1 MCNNFGGVPM
11 KDFEAWKLF
20 EATGNPQAFMIYSR
34 ERDRNKNSGRND
46 IKSAVKGRNNDIVR

>member
-1 MCNNFGGVPM
+1 M

-34 ERDRNKNSGRND
+34 ERDRNKNGGTND
-46 IKSAVKGRNNDIVR
+46 IEPNIKGRNTDIAR

>member
-1 MCNNFGGVPM
+1 M

-46 IKSAVKGRNNDIVR
+46 IKSADIGRNTDIVR